1 MRILIRSRRGH
12 PVRMVFLERAM
23 ICVRWARFPC
33 HDGVGLPTPNPCD
46 LLTDAQQPTPSGARI
61 DESFSFDGFG
71 RRAVGRFNHHTKTES
86 VPVDQ
91 EIFAQALIRDVQ
103 GRVRSASWRF
113 THTVYKAPG
122 VPDTEFTPPSPWRG
136 YDYNPRGQLAQV
148 WEHPGTSSVVDTSAI
163 PPHFAGSAEV
173 DSAGAANAALDL
185 TFQRTTAIGDLQS
198 ISPPPAP
205 HRPAGRPPR
214 APPATGSPRSP
225 WTAVSRRQR
234 CLRARKSDGLG
245 PRSRSRRPEPS
256 KGC

>member
-1 MRILIRSRRGH
+1 
-12 PVRMVFLERAM
+12 MVFLERAM